1 MADPARIAV
10 DVMGGDYAPEPV
22 LAGVAEFLD
31 MHGES
36 CQLLLAG
43 PLEAVRA
50 GLQALGKA
58 DDPRVVL
65 VDAADVIGMDEHPAN
80 AVRSKPKSSINV
92 AADLVKSGRAD
103 GVFSAGNTGA
113 MVSSAYLKWRMLPG
127 IERPAIMTVIPSET
141 GHFLLLDSGATVD
154 CTAHMLAQFAVM
166 GDIYA
171 RKILGVDR
179 PRVGLLSNGTEEGKG
194 NAQTLGAYERLVGVK
209 EINFLGNIEGHDLF
223 SGHVDVV
230 VCDGFVG
237 NVVLKCSEQLAKSMG
252 QMIKA
257 QIMSKF
263 FWKVGGLLSAGAFQA
278 FKQTMDP
285 AETGG
290 APLLGVQGCCVIG
303 HGNSNAKAV
312 RNGIRVVRDLI
323 NNNINSSIVEALH
336 AYKLDFLPGS

>member
-1 MADPARIAV
+1 
-10 DVMGGDYAPEPV
+10 MGGDFAPGPI
-22 LAGVAEFLD
+22 LAGVAEALD
-31 MHGES
+31 MYGES
-36 CQLLLAG
+36 CRLLLAG
-43 PLEAVRA
+43 PLEAMRS
-50 GLQALGKA
+50 GLQQLGKG
-58 DDPRVVL
+58 DDPRVEL
-65 VDAADVIGMDEHPAN
+65 VEAPDVIGMDEHPAQ
-80 AVRSKPKSSINV
+80 AVRAKPKSSINV
-92 AADLVKSGRAD
+92 VADLVKNGRAD

-141 GHFLLLDSGATVD
+141 GRFLLLDSGATVD
-154 CTAHMLAQFAVM
+154 CTPHMLAQFAVM
-166 GDIYA
+166 GDICA
-171 RKILGVDR
+171 RKILGVSK

-194 NAQTLGAYERLVGVK
+194 NALTNGAYERLSTVK
-209 EINFLGNIEGHDLF
+209 DLNFLGNIEGHDLF

-263 FWKVGGLLSAGAFQA
+263 FWKVGGLLSSGAFQA

-312 RNGIRVVRDLI
+312 RNGIRVVRDLV
-323 NNNINSSIVEALH
+323 NTNVNSSIVEALH
-336 AYKLDFLPGS
+336 AYGLDFLPGS